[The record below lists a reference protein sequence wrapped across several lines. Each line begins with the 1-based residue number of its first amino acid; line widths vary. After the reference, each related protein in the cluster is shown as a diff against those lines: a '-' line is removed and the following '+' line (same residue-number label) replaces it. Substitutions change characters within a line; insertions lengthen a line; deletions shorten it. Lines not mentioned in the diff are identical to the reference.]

1 MNYICIFSST
11 FGVRMVIRA
20 RGMVRPTPFPP
31 FLGVFCQDENEERVP
46 GETKK
51 TKRRQMG
58 DK

>member
-11 FGVRMVIRA
+11 FGVRMVIGT

-31 FLGVFCQDENEERVP
+31 FLGGSRQDENEEPVP
-46 GETKK
+46 G
-51 TKRRQMG
+51 KRKRQKEGKMC